1 MKKQYSK
8 PGIIIE
14 DFKISQHIASCGAP
28 HESQWGSPLS
38 GSPASCAWLD
48 PFNDR
53 ILVWVLV
60 AIHVLIYNTKKK
72 MENSIYIAII
82 IQKADL
88 LFLDL
93 KINTF
98 LVYMVM
104 QNSMTILIYEGEN
117 GEK

>member
-38 GSPASCAWLD
+38 GSPASCAWLG
-48 PFNDR
+48 FLQV
-53 ILVWVLV
+53 LVWVLV

-72 MENSIYIAII
+72 TENSIYIAII

-104 QNSMTILIYEGEN
+104 QNSMTILIYKGKN